1 MQEEAQ
7 RSAAGEGGSTA
18 TTTPP
23 ATPSPE
29 ATAPAATSPESPD
42 PGVEEETP
50 TYGAYYYDR
59 LIGDYEVSGRYEY
72 EGVWKEFFRVM
83 AHHIVT
89 RFQPHKTL
97 DAGCAKGFLIRALRE
112 HHVDAYGVDSSEY
125 AISQADESIKDY
137 VRVGS
142 ITEDLGGPYDLISCI
157 EVIEHLPDSEIE
169 LAIERLCAATDRI
182 LFSSTPHD
190 FVEPSHISVKLPED
204 WVALF
209 AKQGFYRNF
218 TIDTSFLTPW
228 ALVFERMPA
237 GDSSLAIR
245 EYDRAW
251 QRQRTEIDELRQTVI
266 KFSTELDELH
276 AGISPEVSDLKADL
290 DESRA
295 QFKELQDLHEEL
307 QQRHVE
313 LAKER
318 DDIKLLQATD
328 RMELLRLRD
337 LLIGRERE
345 LGGIRGR
352 ITELESELKQFGKLP
367 EMYKGVVESTTWKI
381 AWKVFSPYRNLRH
394 KQIDQGN
401 G

>member
-18 TTTPP
+18 TTTPG
-23 ATPSPE
+23 ATH
-29 ATAPAATSPESPD
+29 D
-42 PGVEEETP
+42 ETP

-112 HHVDAYGVDSSEY
+112 HHVDAFGVDSSEY
-125 AISQADESIKDY
+125 AISQADDSIKDY

-157 EVIEHLPDSEIE
+157 EVIEHIPDSDIE
-169 LAIERLCAATDRI
+169 LAIERLCAATDRV
-182 LFSSTPHD
+182 LFSSTPND

-218 TIDTSFLTPW
+218 TIDASFLTPW
-228 ALVFERMPA
+228 AVLFEPA
-237 GDSSLAIR
+237 VMTVPSVVARYEREYAEASREGLHLRHRLMDSDRVRAELEQEVRELRSSLVDEAAAKLSAAR
-245 EYDRAW
+245 DEAVAAKLRAL
-251 QRQRTEIDELRQTVI
+251 QLRQKV
-266 KFSTELDELH
+266 
-276 AGISPEVSDLKADL
+276 
-290 DESRA
+290 
-295 QFKELQDLHEEL
+295 
-307 QQRHVE
+307 
-313 LAKER
+313 
-318 DDIKLLQATD
+318 
-328 RMELLRLRD
+328 
-337 LLIGRERE
+337 
-345 LGGIRGR
+345 
-352 ITELESELKQFGKLP
+352 TELEAELDARERTLW
-367 EMYKGVVESTTWKI
+367 ELLDEVER
-381 AWKVFSPYRNLRH
+381 YRR
-394 KQIDQGN
+394 G
-401 G
+401 GG

>member
-1 MQEEAQ
+1 MQDEAQ

-18 TTTPP
+18 TTSPP
-23 ATPSPE
+23 ATDTPTDATT
-29 ATAPAATSPESPD
+29 ATAPEAAS
-42 PGVEEETP
+42 VEEAP

-112 HHVDAYGVDSSEY
+112 HHVDAFGVDASEY
-125 AISQADESIKDY
+125 AISQADDSIKDY

-190 FVEPSHISVKLPED
+190 FVEPSHLSVKLPED

-228 ALVFERMPA
+228 ACVFERLPA

-276 AGISPEVSDLKADL
+276 AGIAPELTEVQAERDEL
-290 DESRA
+290 DA
-295 QFKELQDLHEEL
+295 QFKELQDLHEDL

-337 LLIGRERE
+337 LLIGKERE

-394 KQIDQGN
+394 KQIDSGN

>member
-18 TTTPP
+18 TTSPP
-23 ATPSPE
+23 ATETPITGGE
-29 ATAPAATSPESPD
+29 TPAGA
-42 PGVEEETP
+42 P

-89 RFQPHKTL
+89 RFQPHTTL

-112 HHVDAYGVDSSEY
+112 HKVDAFGVDASEY
-125 AISQADESIKDY
+125 AISQADDSIKDH

-169 LAIERLCAATDRI
+169 LAIERLCAASDRI

-190 FVEPSHISVKLPED
+190 FVEPSHLSVKLPED

-218 TIDTSFLTPW
+218 TIDASFLTPW
-228 ALVFERMPA
+228 ALVFERLPA

-276 AGISPEVSDLKADL
+276 AEISPELRDVRTER
-290 DESRA
+290 DEALR
-295 QFKELQDLHEEL
+295 QFKELQDLHADL
-307 QQRHVE
+307 QQRHVGMAE
-313 LAKER
+313 ER
-318 DDIKLLQATD
+318 NDIKLLQATD

-337 LLIGRERE
+337 LLIGKERE

-381 AWKVFSPYRNLRH
+381 AWRVFSPYRNLRH
-394 KQIDQGN
+394 KQVGQGN
-401 G
+401 D

>member
-18 TTTPP
+18 TTSPTASDDPTPTEG
-23 ATPSPE
+23 TPTDAAPTGAGTTDE
-29 ATAPAATSPESPD
+29 A
-42 PGVEEETP
+42 P

-89 RFQPHKTL
+89 RFQPRKTL

-112 HHVDAYGVDSSEY
+112 HHVEAFGVDASEY
-125 AISQADESIKDY
+125 AISQADDSIKDY

-190 FVEPSHISVKLPED
+190 FVEPSHLSVKLPED

-209 AKQGFYRNF
+209 AKHGFYRNF

-228 ALVFERMPA
+228 ALVFERLPA

-251 QRQRTEIDELRQTVI
+251 QRQRTEIEELRQTVI

-276 AGISPEVSDLKADL
+276 AGLSPELDELKAAA

-295 QFKELQDLHEEL
+295 QFEELQGLHEDL

-337 LLIGRERE
+337 LLIGKERE
-345 LGGIRGR
+345 LGGIHGR

-381 AWKVFSPYRNLRH
+381 AWKVFAPYRNLRH
-394 KQIDQGN
+394 KQIAQGD